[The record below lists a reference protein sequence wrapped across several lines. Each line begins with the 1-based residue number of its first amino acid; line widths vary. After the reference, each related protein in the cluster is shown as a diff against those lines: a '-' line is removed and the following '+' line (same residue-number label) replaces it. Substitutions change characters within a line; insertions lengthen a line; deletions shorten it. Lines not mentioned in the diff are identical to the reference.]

1 MDKDKLN
8 ILNDFFKSNR
18 NKCFGLKNWLEIKN
32 KNFKLIDALECIY
45 DYSKGNFNEMNTI
58 IDHLINYQKR
68 QGRTQVY
75 ADDVNPQIQIDIIK
89 NGSNLELV
97 NYNPNKELNRK
108 GQALQRNPRI
118 FRKKDD
124 QTNQLYKNTEARLMD
139 IGASVRKL
147 YPNVS
152 TPTITFII
160 QAVRKYAQDKKIHTD
175 KVLKKLES
183 GDIVFDP
190 RLNILKNAFNEN
202 KIIVI
207 NEDTYNS
214 ILNSEDL
221 EMSEYKFYSNI
232 KHFLAELL
240 DDPVNAQPSFLLKK
254 YGLNRSKLIQ
264 QLLNN
269 NIIIKDEKISDTDE
283 NGEYKTATMKVKFL
297 VPKKDFKYKLKK
309 IYIKN
314 FEKNLPSSYNDVI
327 TEDGEGGAV
336 NGGCFGGATSAV
348 SSGAYEQPAFNIQ
361 RRNFS
366 TVTETDTN
374 SVGNY
379 QYDVPF
385 LGDKETLSRKN
396 GVNGSISINKM

>member
-1 MDKDKLN
+1 
-8 ILNDFFKSNR
+8 
-18 NKCFGLKNWLEIKN
+18 
-32 KNFKLIDALECIY
+32 
-45 DYSKGNFNEMNTI
+45 
-58 IDHLINYQKR
+58 
-68 QGRTQVY
+68 
-75 ADDVNPQIQIDIIK
+75 
-89 NGSNLELV
+89 
-97 NYNPNKELNRK
+97 
-108 GQALQRNPRI
+108 
-118 FRKKDD
+118 
-124 QTNQLYKNTEARLMD
+124 MD